1 MWKKVLRMGGR
12 AGKAVVPYM
21 TYIKVGVAALFISV
35 IGTHLY
41 NDHRRTVEVKDL
53 AVELGTLKEKYGQTT
68 HTLEVNE
75 KALAQCIDANAWN
88 ALQAKDQEL
97 KNALALAELKRLK
110 ENRARSTE
118 DIYRDEENL
127 RNHDQTCRTA
137 DEPLPDWLLPDSLW
151 HD

>member
-1 MWKKVLRMGGR
+1 MWKKLVGI
-12 AGKAVVPYM
+12 AVPYM
-21 TYIKVGVAALFISV
+21 TYIKIGIIAVFIGIISA
-35 IGTHLY
+35 HFY
-41 NDHRRTVEVKDL
+41 NDHRRAQEVKDL
-53 AVELGTLKEKYGQTT
+53 SVELGALNAKYGQAV

-75 KALAQCIDANAWN
+75 KALTECLDANTWN

-110 ENRARSTE
+110 ENRARGTE
-118 DIYRDEENL
+118 DIYREEEKL

-137 DEPLPDWLLPDSLW
+137 DEPLPAWLLPDSLW